1 MAPPAAFKPRTGPT
15 KKNRPLR
22 AAMKMPGLWGQK
34 EPGMLDNA
42 REAGQF
48 HRALILLSEPPR

>member
-1 MAPPAAFKPRTGPT
+1 
-15 KKNRPLR
+15 
-22 AAMKMPGLWGQK
+22 MKMPGLWGQK